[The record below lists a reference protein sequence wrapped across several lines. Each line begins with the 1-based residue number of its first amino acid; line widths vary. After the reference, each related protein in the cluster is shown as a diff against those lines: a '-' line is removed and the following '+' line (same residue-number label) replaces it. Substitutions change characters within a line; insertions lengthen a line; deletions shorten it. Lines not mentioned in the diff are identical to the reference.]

1 VRCSW
6 GCFVHPTL
14 MPLLAKAFKTN
25 FTS

>member
-1 VRCSW
+1 VRCRW